1 MSTPARDRGDLV
13 AARQAHAVNARVHA
27 GTLTE
32 ATAPVYEGLVTRGIA
47 FAIDSAVINLVALVV
62 SVSVGLALS
71 VLDPSANAETL
82 ALAVGAFAY
91 AVWSVGYFVV
101 FWSTTGQTPGD
112 RLLQIRVCRASDGN
126 VLRPRKSLLRFG
138 AMMLCALPLFAGFL
152 PILVDNR
159 RRGPHDR
166 LAGSVVVSAPVE
178 ARPGRA

>member
-1 MSTPARDRGDLV
+1 MSGPAQDPRDLV
-13 AARQAHAVNARVHA
+13 AARQAQAVNARVHA
-27 GTLTE
+27 RTLTE
-32 ATAPVYEGLVTRGIA
+32 ASAPVYEGLVTRGIA
-47 FAIDSAVINLVALVV
+47 FAIDSAVVNLVALIV

-71 VLDPSANAETL
+71 VLDPSANVEQA
-82 ALAVGAFAY
+82 ALAVGGAAY
-91 AVWSVGYFVV
+91 VVWSVGYFVT

-112 RLLQIRVCRASDGN
+112 RLLQIRVCRAADGD

-178 ARPGRA
+178 PRPGRV

>member
-1 MSTPARDRGDLV
+1 VSTPAHDPDVV

-27 GTLTE
+27 TTLTQP
-32 ATAPVYEGLVTRGIA
+32 TAPVYEGLVTRGIA

-62 SVSVGLALS
+62 ATSVGLALS
-71 VLDPSANAETL
+71 VLDPSSKGEQL
-82 ALAVGAFAY
+82 ALAIGGVTY
-91 AVWSVGYFVV
+91 ALWSVGYFVT

-112 RLLQIRVCRASDGN
+112 RLLQIRVCRADDGE

-138 AMMLCALPLFAGFL
+138 AMMLCAIPLFAGFL

-159 RRGPHDR
+159 RRGPHDV

-178 ARPGRA
+178 ARRGPV

>member
-1 MSTPARDRGDLV
+1 MSRPAGDPRDLV
-13 AARQAHAVNARVHA
+13 AARQAQAVNARVHA
-27 GTLTE
+27 RALTE

-71 VLDPSANAETL
+71 VLDPSENVEKA
-82 ALAVGAFAY
+82 ALAVGGVAY
-91 AVWSVGYFVV
+91 ALWSVGYFVT

-112 RLLQIRVCRASDGN
+112 RLLQIRVCRADDGD

-159 RRGPHDR
+159 RRGPHDM

-178 ARPGRA
+178 ARPPGL